1 MRSVV
6 NTSNALAFIQLAAAG
21 AGVGVVGSVASL
33 VAVAHLTAYSRD
45 QEREADTYGHEYL
58 MKHGYDPREGGR
70 IWDQLMAERD
80 ADETEEPQSIF
91 LSSHPLPD
99 ERSAAL
105 AAMAEQADPSEKQT
119 DLGKDRFDAVF
130 LPHRASFLRDEFHL
144 RRYDRFEKLLD
155 LIAKGGRKLGELK
168 FFRGEMYRLRDKP
181 GDMETAQ
188 ELYNS
193 ALKASGAPVET
204 YRSMG
209 QVHQKLGNPGKAK
222 VAFNKYLSLKPTA
235 KDAKMI
241 RYMLRTKK

>member
-1 MRSVV
+1 
-6 NTSNALAFIQLAAAG
+6 
-21 AGVGVVGSVASL
+21 
-33 VAVAHLTAYSRD
+33 
-45 QEREADTYGHEYL
+45 
-58 MKHGYDPREGGR
+58 
-70 IWDQLMAERD
+70 
-80 ADETEEPQSIF
+80 
-91 LSSHPLPD
+91 
-99 ERSAAL
+99 
-105 AAMAEQADPSEKQT
+105 
-119 DLGKDRFDAVF
+119 
-130 LPHRASFLRDEFHL
+130 
-144 RRYDRFEKLLD
+144 
-155 LIAKGGRKLGELK
+155 
-168 FFRGEMYRLRDKP
+168 MYRLRDKP